1 MWTFILFFRDFSW
14 ISNRTNIWDAI
25 GVGSYGLLIA
35 LIESITITLAMLLLG
50 LLVSKEWDGNYRVV
64 LLGVIVFIIECWAI
78 LSQLFFLTE
87 MKLPKNWI
95 QSLAMNPHPLWI
107 LYGLTLPLVLISI
120 VIPISLIMNLK
131 KFNTSIYKIIES
143 MTTLSTL
150 YLILDAVGIIIII
163 VRNV

>member
-1 MWTFILFFRDFSW
+1 
-14 ISNRTNIWDAI
+14 
-25 GVGSYGLLIA
+25 
-35 LIESITITLAMLLLG
+35 
-50 LLVSKEWDGNYRVV
+50 
-64 LLGVIVFIIECWAI
+64 
-78 LSQLFFLTE
+78 
-87 MKLPKNWI
+87 
-95 QSLAMNPHPLWI
+95 
-107 LYGLTLPLVLISI
+107 LVLISI